1 MEQRST
7 QRTLRASA
15 QYTQITTPD
24 ILDEEYDDVWPPRLP
39 SSIRRYRSDATINTD
54 SFPADVQGISQN
66 EHPLARIP
74 GKSTVPPRRTAT
86 QTSSD
91 PRRSNPDRSN
101 PDTEDFISRSS
112 GPLTNSRSGPL
123 TNNSTSSTD
132 AHRLHWLGYAGI
144 ALIVMLLG
152 WVILS
157 VLTSWWTV
165 AQDDLHYGRPR
176 TFQTDYV
183 VGHNDSASSPSH
195 FIALNLNRHVQVI
208 EFPGGDPTKAKV
220 YVGPILVGP
229 GQDLSPVTLTFKDVN
244 GDGKPD
250 LIVNVQGSH
259 FVFINDNGQFRS
271 PHQGENIN
279 TQF

>member
-7 QRTLRASA
+7 QRTLRAPA
-15 QYTQITTPD
+15 QHTQVITPD
-24 ILDEEYDDVWPPRLP
+24 ILDEEYDDVWPPRP
-39 SSIRRYRSDATINTD
+39 SNSTRRYRSDATTTHTG
-54 SFPADVQGISQN
+54 SFPADVQAASQ
-66 EHPLARIP
+66 HDHAITHIP
-74 GKSTVPPRRTAT
+74 GKSAVPPRRTAI

-91 PRRSNPDRSN
+91 PGLRRSN
-101 PDTEDFISRSS
+101 PDTEDFISR
-112 GPLTNSRSGPL
+112 RSGPL
-123 TNNSTSSTD
+123 SDSGTNLR
-132 AHRLHWLGYAGI
+132 RLHWLGYVGL

-152 WVILS
+152 WIVLS
-157 VLTSWWTV
+157 VLTNWWTV

-208 EFPGGDPTKAKV
+208 EFPGGDATKARV

-250 LIVNVQGSH
+250 LIINVQDSH
-259 FVFINDNGQFRS
+259 FVFINDSGQFRI
-271 PHQGENIN
+271 PHEGENIN
-279 TQF
+279 AQF

>member
-7 QRTLRASA
+7 QRTLRAPA
-15 QYTQITTPD
+15 QHTQVTTPD
-24 ILDEEYDDVWPPRLP
+24 ILDEEYDDVWPPRP
-39 SSIRRYRSDATINTD
+39 SNSTRRYRSDATITHTG
-54 SFPADVQGISQN
+54 SFPADVQAASQN
-66 EHPLARIP
+66 EHPITRIP
-74 GKSTVPPRRTAT
+74 GKSAIPPRRTAV
-86 QTSSD
+86 QISSD
-91 PRRSNPDRSN
+91 PVSRRSNPDRSN
-101 PDTEDFISRSS
+101 PDRSDPDTEDFVSR
-112 GPLTNSRSGPL
+112 RSGPL
-123 TNNSTSSTD
+123 SSSGTNSR
-132 AHRLHWLGYAGI
+132 RLHWLGYAGL

-152 WVILS
+152 WIVLS
-157 VLTSWWTV
+157 VLTNWWTV

-176 TFQTDYV
+176 TFQTDSV

-208 EFPGGDPTKAKV
+208 EFPGGDPTKARV

-229 GQDLSPVTLTFKDVN
+229 GQDLCPVTLTFKDVN

-250 LIVNVQGSH
+250 LIINVQSSH
-259 FVFINDNGQFRS
+259 FVFINDNGQFRI